1 MTVDLQNMTV
11 PEDGMAELGAKIAQH
26 PTLSHHSSPA
36 VLSRMLLARHLHVDD
51 AYVLWEGWAAWR
63 EDEKPELID
72 EASVAPQLAVQTV
85 SVTGMDKSGRTCV
98 ILRTRNHVPGQF
110 PFEDMLRLTIWVLE
124 TSTSRSVKTSGTG
137 YITAIWDCKGQ
148 GFRNLDTALA
158 THKPG
163 IIHIMKVGGP
173 RMGTERLHVPCAYAS
188 PEMSVA
194 HIPTSCCLCPSLIPD
209 PRRSTLNSWAGV
221 LSRVLADPPHRQQQ
235 LGLPGVLDG
244 HLPLHRRAD

>member
-11 PEDGMAELGAKIAQH
+11 PEDVMAELGAKIAQH

-163 IIHIMKVGGP
+163 IIHIMKEYYPECLQTLLIVNSNWVFRVFWTVIYP
-173 RMGTERLHVPCAYAS
+173 FIDERTKHKVHVLKDEAALLEYFHPQDLPS
-188 PEMSVA
+188 DFA
-194 HIPTSCCLCPSLIPD
+194 H
-209 PRRSTLNSWAGV
+209 
-221 LSRVLADPPHRQQQ
+221 LAK
-235 LGLPGVLDG
+235 
-244 HLPLHRRAD
+244 